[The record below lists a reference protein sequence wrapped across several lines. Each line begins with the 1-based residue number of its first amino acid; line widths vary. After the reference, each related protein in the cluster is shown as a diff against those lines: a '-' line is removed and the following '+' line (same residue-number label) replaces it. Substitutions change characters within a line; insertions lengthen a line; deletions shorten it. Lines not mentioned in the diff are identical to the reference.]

1 MKKASTLIERPAGKV
16 AAAQARKSLD
26 ALRKHARPSLAG
38 TTPPAAAIAAFKQ
51 VLQAMAQG
59 DGVAVL
65 PLDAELTTQ
74 EAADLLNVSRPSLV
88 KLLEK
93 GAIPFR
99 KLGVH
104 RRLKA
109 ADVFAY
115 RKARDTKRRR
125 ILDNMVAENQRLG
138 FYDD

>member
-1 MKKASTLIERPAGKV
+1 MKKVSTLIERPAGKA

-26 ALRKHARPSLAG
+26 ALRKHSRPSLAG
-38 TTPPAAAIAAFKQ
+38 TTPPAAAVAAFKQ
-51 VLQAMAQG
+51 ILQAMAQG

-74 EAADLLNVSRPSLV
+74 QAADLLGVSRPSLI
-88 KLLEK
+88 KLLEE
-93 GAIPFR
+93 GAIAFR
-99 KLGVH
+99 TLGVH

-115 RKARDTKRRR
+115 RKTRDAKRRR
-125 ILDNMVAENQRLG
+125 ILDKMVAENQRLG

>member
-1 MKKASTLIERPAGKV
+1 MRKTSPLIERPTGKA

-26 ALRKHARPSLAG
+26 ALRKNTRPSLAG
-38 TTPPAAAIAAFKQ
+38 TRPPPAAVAAFKR

-74 EAADLLNVSRPSLV
+74 EAADLLGVSRPSLI
-88 KLLEK
+88 KLLHE

-99 KLGVH
+99 TLGVH

-115 RKARDTKRRR
+115 RKVRDAKRRR
-125 ILDNMVAENQRLG
+125 ILDKMVAENQRLG